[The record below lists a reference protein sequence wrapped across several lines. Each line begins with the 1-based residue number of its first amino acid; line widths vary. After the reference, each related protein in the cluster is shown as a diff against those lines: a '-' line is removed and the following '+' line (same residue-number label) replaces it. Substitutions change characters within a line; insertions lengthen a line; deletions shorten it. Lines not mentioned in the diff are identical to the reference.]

1 MREAYKKI
9 LEANSIV
16 LITHINP
23 DGDTISSALALY
35 PHLKRLGKKVYLYNK
50 EKELPIRY
58 DFLQNFKK
66 FRDTLP
72 ARYDLAIVLDAGDF
86 KRTGLKSLDAPII
99 NIDHHK
105 SNTNFGDFNIVD
117 SSKPSTTLVLYD
129 FLVKNDVKIARDIA
143 QSIYTGLVSDSE
155 FFSYRRVDSEVF
167 KVASHLV
174 SAGAKP
180 DVVARNLR
188 QRDSLAKLRLTEFF
202 YKSIELK
209 VQGKVAIGK
218 VTKSDFL
225 NSGAMSS
232 DSDHLV
238 NIIISL
244 ATVNLAIFLRQI
256 DDDKY
261 KISLRSKGEVDVS
274 LIAKEFGGG
283 GHVNAAGFVG
293 KEEDVEKIIKKYEV
307 ENA

>member
-1 MREAYKKI
+1 MKEAYKKI

-58 DFLQNFKK
+58 DFLANFKK
-66 FRDTLP
+66 FRDVLP
-72 ARYDLAIVLDAGDF
+72 SRYDLAIVLDAGDF
-86 KRTGLKSLDAPII
+86 KRIGVESLDAPII

-117 SSKPSTTLVLYD
+117 FSKPSTTLVLYD
-129 FLVKNDVKIARDIA
+129 FLVKNEVQIARDIA
-143 QSIYTGLVSDSE
+143 QAIYTGLVSDSD
-155 FFSYRRVDSEVF
+155 FFSYRGVDSEVF

-174 SAGAKP
+174 SCGAKP
-180 DVVARNLR
+180 DVVATNLKE
-188 QRDSLAKLRLTEFF
+188 RDSLAKLRLTEFF

-209 VQGKVAIGK
+209 SNAKVAIGE
-218 VTKSDFL
+218 VTNNDFL
-225 NSGAMSS
+225 TSGAMIS

-244 ATVNLAIFLRQI
+244 STVNLAIFLRQI
-256 DDDKY
+256 DKQRY
-261 KISLRSKGEVDVS
+261 KFSLRSKGEFDVS
-274 LIAKEFGGG
+274 LISKEFGGG
-283 GHVNAAGFVG
+283 GHKNAAGFVG
-293 KEEDVEKIIKKYEV
+293 KKDHVEKIIKKYEV
-307 ENA
+307 ENV